1 MLALLAGAILGPDW
15 SAPITT
21 PPPGSTTLHL
31 LPNHQCTGAGEYSD
45 ADGKHPYCTKDEA
58 RAACVAAGCD
68 GLAERKLLINA
79 TYAKRP
85 PDGYYLGYCVRG
97 WVSNFGDLWY
107 WLPEDRPEKDSCGP
121 GFTKT
126 SMPSCGGA
134 YCVGCPADLTVCPP
148 PSPPAPPARPA
159 PPAWRRRC
167 AFVQSSVRP
176 ARRPWTR
183 IRTGRCRP

>member
-68 GLAERKLLINA
+68 GLTGDVLGAAPRALARAFHPLL
-79 TYAKRP
+79 
-85 PDGYYLGYCVRG
+85 
-97 WVSNFGDLWY
+97 
-107 WLPEDRPEKDSCGP
+107 
-121 GFTKT
+121 TKVQALAQE
-126 SMPSCGGA
+126 PLAQKGGL
-134 YCVGCPADLTVCPP
+134 VFEV
-148 PSPPAPPARPA
+148 
-159 PPAWRRRC
+159 W
-167 AFVQSSVRP
+167 F
-176 ARRPWTR
+176 
-183 IRTGRCRP
+183 

>member
-31 LPNHQCTGAGEYSD
+31 LPNHQCTGEGEYTG
-45 ADGKHPYCTKDEA
+45 ADGKFPYCTKEEA
-58 RAACVAAGCD
+58 RAACEAAGCD

-85 PDGYYLGYCVRG
+85 PKDGYYLGYCVRG
-97 WVSNFGDLWY
+97 WVSNFGDLFY

-148 PSPPAPPARPA
+148 PSPPAPPAPPPA
-159 PPAWRRRC
+159 PPYPC
-167 AFVQSSVRP
+167 ADD
-176 ARRPWTR
+176 T
-183 IRTGRCRP
+183 CK